1 MSARVRAYAK
11 HRFSTRQAKRKS
23 KPAGAL
29 PPDMNIDSRKLTRFA
44 KALRGR
50 RIGVAGDFM
59 LDRYVWG
66 SATRLS
72 PEAPVPVV
80 DFMNESQVLGGAG
93 NVATNLAALGATVF
107 PFGVVGEDEE
117 GRAIRS
123 CLAAGMMAKGVAADA
138 SRVTTVKTRIVA
150 RHQQIVRVDRERR
163 EPLSRAL
170 EDRLVRAIKAALP
183 RLDALVVSDYDK
195 GVVTDSL
202 ADRVLTECHRRGVPA
217 LVKPKTSR
225 LFAYRGASL
234 IVCNAKEAGFFVT
247 RTLEDDESVEQAGR
261 ALLAHFGC
269 SAVVITRGSEGL
281 NVFED
286 TSPKGFHVSA
296 TSSEISY
303 ARVGQAGVDR
313 SAHGR
318 QVFDVTGA
326 GDTVLSVLALAV
338 AARVPIREA
347 AVLANAG
354 AGVVVGKLGTSTV
367 TPGEL
372 FAAARD
378 LG

>member
-1 MSARVRAYAK
+1 
-11 HRFSTRQAKRKS
+11 
-23 KPAGAL
+23 
-29 PPDMNIDSRKLTRFA
+29 
-44 KALRGR
+44 
-50 RIGVAGDFM
+50 
-59 LDRYVWG
+59 
-66 SATRLS
+66 
-72 PEAPVPVV
+72 
-80 DFMNESQVLGGAG
+80 
-93 NVATNLAALGATVF
+93 
-107 PFGVVGEDEE
+107 
-117 GRAIRS
+117 
-123 CLAAGMMAKGVAADA
+123 MAVDA

-163 EPLSRAL
+163 EPLGRAL
-170 EDRLVRAIKAALP
+170 EDRMVRAIKAALP
-183 RLDALVVSDYDK
+183 RLGALVVSDYDK

-202 ADRVLTECHRRGVPA
+202 ADRVLTECHKRGVPA

-247 RTLEDDESVEQAGR
+247 RSLEDNESVEQAGR

-269 SAVVITRGSEGL
+269 SAVVITRGAEGL

-286 TSPKGFHVSA
+286 TAPKGFHVSA

-326 GDTVLSVLALAV
+326 GDTVLSVLALGV

-354 AGVVVGKLGTSTV
+354 AGVVVGKLGTSTI
-367 TPGEL
+367 TPNEL
-372 FAAARD
+372 FAAVRD
-378 LG
+378 LQ

>member
-1 MSARVRAYAK
+1 MS
-11 HRFSTRQAKRKS
+11 
-23 KPAGAL
+23 
-29 PPDMNIDSRKLTRFA
+29 IDSRKLARLA
-44 KALRGR
+44 KAFRGR
-50 RIGVAGDFM
+50 RIGVVGDLM

-80 DFMNESQVLGGAG
+80 DFANETEVLGGAG
-93 NVATNLAALGATVF
+93 NVARNLADLGAKVA
-107 PFGVVGEDEE
+107 PFGVVGEDEA
-117 GRAIRS
+117 GAAIRK
-123 CLAAGMMAKGVAADA
+123 CLKAAGIDAKTLIADA

-163 EPLSRAL
+163 EPLKPAL
-170 EDRLVRAIKAALP
+170 EDKLARAIKAALP
-183 RLDALVVSDYDK
+183 RLDALVLSDYDK

-202 ADRVLTECHRRGVPA
+202 ADRVLTECHRLKIPA

-234 IVCNAKEAGFFVT
+234 IVCNAKEASFFVT
-247 RTLEDDESVEQAGR
+247 QPVDDDKSVQDAGGR
-261 ALLAHFGC
+261 LLAHFGC
-269 SAVVITRGSEGL
+269 SAVVITRGAEGL
-281 NVFED
+281 NVFDEA
-286 TSPKGFHVSA
+286 SPKGFHVAA

-338 AARVPIREA
+338 AAQVPIREA

-367 TPGEL
+367 TQDEL
-372 FAAARD
+372 FAAVREVHP
-378 LG
+378 

>member
-1 MSARVRAYAK
+1 V
-11 HRFSTRQAKRKS
+11 
-23 KPAGAL
+23 
-29 PPDMNIDSRKLTRFA
+29 
-44 KALRGR
+44 
-50 RIGVAGDFM
+50 VGDFM

-80 DFMNESQVLGGAG
+80 DFANESQVLGGAG
-93 NVATNLAALGATVF
+93 NVARNLVALGARVI

-117 GRAIRS
+117 GRAIMSLFDAERM
-123 CLAAGMMAKGVAADA
+123 AAKGVLADS
-138 SRVTTVKTRIVA
+138 SRVTTVKTRIIA
-150 RHQQIVRVDRERR
+150 EHHQVVRVDRERR
-163 EPLSRAL
+163 EPLGRAL

-183 RLDALVVSDYDK
+183 RLGALVVSDYDK

-202 ADRVLTECHRRGVPA
+202 ADRVLTECHKRGVPA

-247 RTLEDDESVEQAGR
+247 RSLEDNESVEQAGR

-269 SAVVITRGSEGL
+269 SAVVITRGAEGL

-286 TSPKGFHVSA
+286 TAPKGFHVSA

-326 GDTVLSVLALAV
+326 GDTVLSVLALGV

-354 AGVVVGKLGTSTV
+354 AGVVVGKLGTSTI
-367 TPGEL
+367 TPNEL
-372 FAAARD
+372 FAAVRD
-378 LG
+378 LQ

>member
-1 MSARVRAYAK
+1 M
-11 HRFSTRQAKRKS
+11 T
-23 KPAGAL
+23 
-29 PPDMNIDSRKLTRFA
+29 IDSQKLARFA
-44 KALRGR
+44 KAFRGR

-66 SATRLS
+66 SAARLS

-80 DFMNESQVLGGAG
+80 DFANESHVLGGAG
-93 NVATNLAALGATVF
+93 NVAANLNALGAAVF
-107 PFGVVGEDEE
+107 PFGVVGEDED
-117 GRAIRS
+117 GRALRG
-123 CLAAGMMAKGVAADA
+123 CLSAAGMATKGVLGDA
-138 SRVTTVKTRIVA
+138 SRLTTVKTRIVA

-163 EPLSRAL
+163 DPLGKAI

-195 GVVTDSL
+195 GVVSDSL

-225 LFAYRGASL
+225 LFAYRGASV
-234 IVCNAKEAGFFVT
+234 IACNTKEAGFFIT
-247 RTLEDDESVEQAGR
+247 RPVEDDESVEDAGR
-261 ALLAHFGC
+261 RLLAHFGC

-281 NVFED
+281 NVFEE
-286 TSPKGFHVSA
+286 TSRKGFHVAA
-296 TSSEISY
+296 TSSEITY
-303 ARVGQAGVDR
+303 ARVGQAGLDR

-326 GDTVLSVLALAV
+326 GDTVLSVLALTL
-338 AARVPIREA
+338 AARIPVRDA
-347 AVLANAG
+347 AILANAA

-367 TPGEL
+367 SPSEL
-372 FAAARD
+372 LAALRD
-378 LG
+378 IS

>member
-1 MSARVRAYAK
+1 MA
-11 HRFSTRQAKRKS
+11 
-23 KPAGAL
+23 
-29 PPDMNIDSRKLTRFA
+29 IDNRKLTRFA

-50 RIGVAGDFM
+50 RIAVVGDFM

-80 DFMNESQVLGGAG
+80 DFANESQVLGGAG
-93 NVATNLAALGATVF
+93 NVATNLAALGATVL
-107 PFGVVGEDEE
+107 PFGVIGEDED
-117 GRAIRS
+117 GRALRS
-123 CLAAGMMAKGVAADA
+123 GLAAAGMATKGMAVDG

-150 RHQQIVRVDRERR
+150 RHQHIVRIDRERR

-170 EDRLVRAIKAALP
+170 EDKLVRAIKAALP
-183 RLDALVVSDYDK
+183 RLGALVVSDYDK
-195 GVVTDSL
+195 GVVSDSL
-202 ADRVLTECHRRGVPA
+202 ADRVLTECHRRNVPA

-247 RTLEDDESVEQAGR
+247 RSLEDDESVEQAGR
-261 ALLAHFGC
+261 APLAHFGC

-281 NVFED
+281 TVFED
-286 TSPKGFHVSA
+286 SAPKGFHVAA

-303 ARVGQAGVDR
+303 ARVGQSGVDR

-338 AARVPIREA
+338 AAHVPVCDA
-347 AVLANAG
+347 AVMANAG
-354 AGVVVGKLGTSTV
+354 AGVVVGKLGTSTI
-367 TPGEL
+367 TPAEL
-372 FAAARD
+372 FAAIREIH
-378 LG
+378 